1 MINSKLNKKRV
12 CRFGFYFM
20 KSSSDQTKAIF
31 AYVFDILFSF
41 LDGTLSTG
49 LNPFGAHIFSFLD
62 LTVDLVAFFLRR
74 MTLDFDFED
83 VWSPDV
89 EGPGSVRVLFASSA
103 EEEEIV
109 TALIADR
116 DTLAEGAL
124 DRGEVGYFS
133 ETVSCDVRV
142 FNFCFTC

>member
-1 MINSKLNKKRV
+1 
-12 CRFGFYFM
+12 M
-20 KSSSDQTKAIF
+20 KSLSSDQTKADF
-31 AYVFDILFSF
+31 AYGFDILFSF
-41 LDGTLSTG
+41 VEETLSTG
-49 LNPFGAHIFSFLD
+49 LNPFGARIFSFLD

-74 MTLDFDFED
+74 MALDFDFED
-83 VWSPDV
+83 VKGP
-89 EGPGSVRVLFASSA
+89 EGPGSVRVLLASSA
-103 EEEEIV
+103 EKEEIV

-116 DTLAEGAL
+116 DTLAEGAH

>member
-1 MINSKLNKKRV
+1 ME
-12 CRFGFYFM
+12 
-20 KSSSDQTKAIF
+20 
-31 AYVFDILFSF
+31 
-41 LDGTLSTG
+41 GTRSTG
-49 LNPFGAHIFSFLD
+49 LNPFGARILSFLD
-62 LTVDLVAFFLRR
+62 LTVDLAAFFLRR
-74 MTLDFDFED
+74 MALDFDFED
-83 VWSPDV
+83 VKGPDG
-89 EGPGSVRVLFASSA
+89 EGPGSVRVLFASYA